1 MKRGT
6 RPTRAQKI
14 FISGFRLVPANWLVM
29 NDSKESMTIIHK
41 HTDTVKTLKKI
52 I

>member
-14 FISGFRLVPANWLVM
+14 LIAGNRLSPANWLVVK
-29 NDSKESMTIIHK
+29 DSNESMTIIHK
-41 HTDTVKTLKKI
+41 HTETVKTLKKVI
-52 I
+52 